1 MRLGLDVDGAA
12 ELIENLHSVPDVLE
26 EEGVDALKEAAE
38 FGMDSAKTRLRQKTS
53 PYGAG
58 TLADTIKLRVLRRAE
73 RTVIFVKAGSP
84 RTTKQGFGYE
94 FAVEFG
100 ARPHFPPVKRLTGQ
114 TEDLDRW
121 VRRMNPTPRTDD
133 QQEMSQDEL
142 NEEVAYLIARKISR
156 VGLSEQ
162 PFMRPGFNAARGKAR
177 KEVRKMDLSRLEV

>member
-1 MRLGLDVDGAA
+1 MGLGLDVDGASQ
-12 ELIENLHSVPDVLE
+12 LIENLSSVPDVLE
-26 EEGVDALKEAAE
+26 DEATSALKEAAE

-53 PYGAG
+53 PYGLG
-58 TLADTIKLRVLRRAE
+58 TLADTIKLRTLKRADK
-73 RTVIFVKAGSP
+73 TVIFVKAGDP

-121 VRRMNPTPRTDD
+121 VRRMSPTPRTDE
-133 QQEMSQDEL
+133 QQDMSQTEL
-142 NEEVAYLIARKISR
+142 NEEVAYLIARKISQ
-156 VGLSEQ
+156 VGLQEQ

-177 KEVRKMDLSRLEV
+177 KEVRKFDLSRLEV